1 MYKIRN
7 ISKGKVNIG
16 DLGLILKHN
25 EEKDLD
31 RYFPRPLVEASI
43 DLRWAI
49 EKKFI
54 AEPEDDRIAPPAPIT
69 VTVPIEQKATD
80 DTSIKDLEKR
90 ILSHLSHEIA
100 GLKAKD
106 SSAIEDKLDALL
118 KAFAS
123 GNKPNVLEKDDTEVT
138 LDADK
143 LIDIH
148 SRTIERISRNA
159 EAHVSGQEKVVKS
172 DVEQR
177 ADELEGLV

>member
-7 ISKGKVNIG
+7 ITRGKVNIG
-16 DLGLILKHN
+16 DLNLILNNN

-31 RYFPRPLVEASI
+31 RFFPRPLIEASI

-49 EKKFI
+49 GKKFVT
-54 AEPEDDRIAPPAPIT
+54 EPEDDRVVPIAPI
-69 VTVPIEQKATD
+69 VTTLPEQKKID
-80 DTSIKDLEKR
+80 DTAIKDLEKR
-90 ILSHLSHEIA
+90 ILSHLSNELA
-100 GLKAKD
+100 GLKVKD
-106 SSAIEDKLDALL
+106 NSAIENKLDALL
-118 KAFAS
+118 KAFTS
-123 GNKPNVLEKDDTEVT
+123 GNKPVTAETDDTEVT